1 MVHLKKILLFSLT
14 YCCYSLY
21 ILKRRSLFNVWRC
34 LQKQCSGIF
43 TRRFFTNQ
51 ILFIICMSSTVQ
63 KKCRETVYIYFFY
76 ALADLQFK
84 SKYAFK
90 TRFYLHHP
98 LFLTLKFFV
107 CWMMLKIKAW
117 LLFLSPQEFSIFY
130 FLKENDAIKCGK
142 KPYKIGN
149 KPYWFVCTF
158 LCMCI

>member
-1 MVHLKKILLFSLT
+1 MKVFTKTVFWNIYET
-14 YCCYSLY
+14 
-21 ILKRRSLFNVWRC
+21 
-34 LQKQCSGIF
+34 IF
-43 TRRFFTNQ
+43 HKSNLVYHMHVVNRAEK
-51 ILFIICMSSTVQ
+51 VQ
-63 KKCRETVYIYFFY
+63 RNCIYIYFFY

-90 TRFYLHHP
+90 TRFYLNHP